1 MRKFNLLLFCGIFC
15 TTLLCEASSQTYGP
29 IKKGE
34 LLWNVATKLRAD
46 DSVSQYQIMLALL
59 KANPEAFST
68 ACNINSLK
76 QGVTIRVP
84 SLTEI
89 QTVSREEA
97 RKEYQRQDSEWKA
110 YRRNKQEIVC
120 PTVENQ
126 QQITEAVTTTTTA
139 EKTTEPVAT
148 AQNQETTVKP
158 DKVKTTAAPV
168 EAKPTENAV
177 VPTETTPQKTAP
189 VAEPTAEVATTKPTA
204 SVESPQ
210 QPSNLASN
218 TTTLP
223 EQTTETRTTP
233 QAEVNSPTENTAL
246 ETPATD
252 KLFSGK
258 IIAAIIVSALLLAF
272 LIGWLLHKIV
282 QSRKPPAETLENH
295 PLFDSIDKV
304 LLTGQLPKN

>member
-59 KANPEAFST
+59 KANPEAFSI

-110 YRRNKQEIVC
+110 YRLNKQEIVC

-158 DKVKTTAAPV
+158 DMVKTAPV
-168 EAKPTENAV
+168 EAKPIENAV

-189 VAEPTAEVATTKPTA
+189 VAEPTA

>member
-15 TTLLCEASSQTYGP
+15 TALFCEASPQTYGP

-34 LLWNVATKLRAD
+34 LLWNVATKLRSEG
-46 DSVSQYQIMLALL
+46 SVSQYQIMLALL
-59 KANPEAFST
+59 KANPEAFSI

-76 QGVTIRVP
+76 NGVILRVP

-89 QTVSREEA
+89 QVMSQEEA
-97 RKEYQRQDSEWKA
+97 RKEYQRQDGEWKA
-110 YRRNKQEIVC
+110 YRRNKQAISC
-120 PTVENQ
+120 PTVDHQ
-126 QQITEAVTTTTTA
+126 QVTETVSTATTTA

-148 AQNQETTVKP
+148 AQNQENTVKP
-158 DKVKTTAAPV
+158 DMVKTAPV
-168 EAKPTENAV
+168 EAKPIENAV
-177 VPTETTPQKTAP
+177 VPTETGHQKNAPATAP
-189 VAEPTAEVATTKPTA
+189 TAKVATNPAAT
-204 SVESPQ
+204 VESPQ

-218 TTTLP
+218 AVTPP

-233 QAEVNSPTENTAL
+233 PAESNPATENTAL
-246 ETPATD
+246 ATPATN